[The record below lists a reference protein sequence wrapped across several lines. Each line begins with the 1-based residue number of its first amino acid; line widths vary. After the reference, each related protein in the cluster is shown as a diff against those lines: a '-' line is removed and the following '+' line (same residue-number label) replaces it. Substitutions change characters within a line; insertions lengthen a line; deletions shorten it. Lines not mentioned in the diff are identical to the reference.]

1 MHPWLWL
8 AKMGAMMMSTE
19 EERDLLTSIQRTSN
33 EHHCVDKQLQITK
46 HYVLNVFLF
55 CYMIGIVAVSVYTL
69 LLGSLTERTC
79 NLTFY
84 NKPFPTSWYDGIS
97 MVNWYISLI
106 VGIRLNI

>member
-1 MHPWLWL
+1 
-8 AKMGAMMMSTE
+8 
-19 EERDLLTSIQRTSN
+19 
-33 EHHCVDKQLQITK
+33 
-46 HYVLNVFLF
+46 
-55 CYMIGIVAVSVYTL
+55 MIGIVAVSVYTL